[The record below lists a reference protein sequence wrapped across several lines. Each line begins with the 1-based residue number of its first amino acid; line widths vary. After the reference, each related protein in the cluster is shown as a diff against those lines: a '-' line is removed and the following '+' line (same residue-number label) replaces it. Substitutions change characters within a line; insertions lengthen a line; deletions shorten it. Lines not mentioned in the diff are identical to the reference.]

1 MKTRAAVVVVAGV
14 VIGTYQAIVT
24 PAGLVTVTTGVVRVA
39 MERQFREAAR
49 EALVASSIE
58 TTGEAVS

>member
-1 MKTRAAVVVVAGV
+1 MQTRAAVVVVAGV
-14 VIGTYQAIVT
+14 VVGTYQVIVT
-24 PAGLVTVTTGVVRVA
+24 QAGPVTVATGVVRVA

-58 TTGEAVS
+58 TTGEVVA